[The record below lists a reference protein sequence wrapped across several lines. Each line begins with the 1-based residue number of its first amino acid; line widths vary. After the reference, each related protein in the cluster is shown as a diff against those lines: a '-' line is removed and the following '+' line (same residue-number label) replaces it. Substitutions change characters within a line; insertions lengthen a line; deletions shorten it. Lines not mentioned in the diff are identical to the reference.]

1 MTAWQLDNVSLFVKT
16 QKAYSCVVHTDS
28 EVEPRLEVA
37 SRLSV

>member
-1 MTAWQLDNVSLFVKT
+1 MAAWHSSNVSLFVKS
-16 QKAYSCVVHTDS
+16 QEVDSWVVHTDS